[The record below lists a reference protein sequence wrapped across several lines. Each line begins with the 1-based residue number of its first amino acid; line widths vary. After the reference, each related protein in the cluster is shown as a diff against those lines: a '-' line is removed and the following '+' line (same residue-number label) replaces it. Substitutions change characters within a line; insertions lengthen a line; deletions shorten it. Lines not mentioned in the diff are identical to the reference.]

1 MEGTPGAE
9 LHSHGPVLE
18 RPTLQLLLGL
28 VSEEEI
34 GSFGSA
40 ERVAAEARLTA
51 GFLETYR
58 PHLLRGGACRPG
70 VEGQVQAGWL
80 FTFHSGDAHTQVR
93 MDIVDAGCVDLQL
106 PGREHELCQG
116 TPGTPPP

>member
-1 MEGTPGAE
+1 MVRLWATDPLPRLDALREAVEGTPGAE
-9 LHSHGPVLE
+9 LPSHGPVLE
-18 RPTLQLLLGL
+18 RPTLQLLLGS

-58 PHLLRGGACRPG
+58 PHLLRGGG
-70 VEGQVQAGWL
+70 
-80 FTFHSGDAHTQVR
+80 F
-93 MDIVDAGCVDLQL
+93 
-106 PGREHELCQG
+106 
-116 TPGTPPP
+116 